1 MRMTDPAPAEASL
14 FHRVSPRTR
23 IGLCQLPLTA
33 ILACIVLAA
42 PAAWPGLLDEPLFQ
56 VSLLVHVL
64 LLISCW
70 TVPWERLPHRA
81 SLLIPLGDM
90 GALGLSHIGAVD
102 FLSGFTILLIFPVIW
117 LAATSSLPRFSA
129 AISFLGPLLIIAPPL
144 LIRSVPPTAAEATG
158 AVLIPVMLFAVALG
172 VRFVTANMALQQRR
186 LEKKDAEL
194 RQLLEVSSERESL
207 LQTILDTI
215 DVGVITVDG
224 TGNAM
229 LTNHQHELF
238 ERSTLLQGEA
248 VSGHHDLA
256 LFGQDGKT
264 PLPKSRW
271 PVTRAAA
278 GETFGDYLVWVGEG
292 PTARAL
298 STAARTIETGSGKF
312 RGAVLAYN
320 DVTSL
325 VEALKAKDEVI
336 ATVSHEL
343 RTPITSI
350 IGNLEFA
357 SNADSP
363 EDASRYVG
371 IAYRNAERLS
381 ELVSSLLQSGTA
393 GMKVYP
399 RETDFAGLIDS
410 VVGSVLPQAAAAGIA
425 IETDVPA
432 PLWTHTDPLR
442 MAQVLDNLLS
452 NAIKYSPKGGVVA
465 IRARAQNGLLTLD
478 VQDTGI
484 GLSPPDAARVFE
496 RFFRATSAR
505 ASAIPGTGLGLAITK
520 AIVEGHSG
528 TISCASR
535 PGYGSTFTISLPA
548 QS

>member
-1 MRMTDPAPAEASL
+1 MPMIDPASAEASL
-14 FHRVSPRTR
+14 FHRVGLRTR

-33 ILACIVLAA
+33 ILVCIVLAA
-42 PAAWPGLLDEPLFQ
+42 PAAWPGMLDEPLFQ
-56 VSLLVHVL
+56 ASLLVHVL
-64 LLISCW
+64 LLMCCW
-70 TVPWERLPHRA
+70 AFPWERLPHHA

-90 GALGLSHIGAVD
+90 GALTLSHIGAAE
-102 FLSGFTILLIFPVIW
+102 FLSGFPILLIFPVIW
-117 LAATSSLPRFSA
+117 LSASNSFPRFSA
-129 AISFLGPLLIIAPPL
+129 LISFLGPLLIIAPPL
-144 LIRSVPPTAAEATG
+144 LGRSTPPTAAEATG
-158 AVLIPVMLFAVALG
+158 AVLVPVMLLAVSLG

-186 LEKKDAEL
+186 LEKKDADL

-215 DVGVITVDG
+215 DIGVITVDQAG
-224 TGNAM
+224 KTM

-238 ERSTLLQGEA
+238 QRSTGSQGDADSER
-248 VSGHHDLA
+248 HTLA
-256 LFGQDGKT
+256 LFGQDRKT
-264 PLPKSRW
+264 PLPESRW

-292 PTARAL
+292 STARAL
-298 STAARTIETGSGKF
+298 STAARTIETESGNF

-325 VEALKAKDEVI
+325 VEALRAKDEVI

-350 IGNLEFA
+350 VGNLEFA
-357 SNADSP
+357 ANANSP
-363 EDASRYVG
+363 EDASRYVE
-371 IAYRNAERLS
+371 IAYKNAERLS
-381 ELVSSLLQSGTA
+381 ELVSSLLQSGSA

-410 VVGSVLPQAAAAGIA
+410 VVGSVLPQAAAAGID
-425 IETDVPA
+425 IRTDVPA

-452 NAIKYSPKGGVVA
+452 NAIKYSPEGGVVA
-465 IRARAQNGLLTLD
+465 IRARADDGLLTLD

-496 RFFRATSAR
+496 RFFRAKSAR
-505 ASAIPGTGLGLAITK
+505 VSAIPGTGLGLAITK

-528 TISCASR
+528 TISCASK

-548 QS
+548 RA